1 LNEERPSPTA
11 NPKFTWMLELSA
23 RFHRSHHKNL
33 SMSNYEYAQ
42 EKKKKQSLSRETE
55 DTKTQREFLELENAI
70 TKVKISL
77 DGLENKW
84 RRQRK

>member
-1 LNEERPSPTA
+1 MN
-11 NPKFTWMLELSA
+11 ML
-23 RFHRSHHKNL
+23 R
-33 SMSNYEYAQ
+33 
-42 EKKKKQSLSRETE
+42 KKKKQSLSRETE